1 MRRRGFIAL
10 AGGAATWPLSAKA
23 QAKLKQARIGFIDPG
38 TREANGSFLT
48 SFRSGMAEHG
58 WIEGQNLATLDRW
71 LENRPERLPEIV
83 AGLLADKVDVIVTGG
98 GLVTKG
104 TIALAPNIPIVI
116 VGVGD
121 PVGFG
126 FAQSLARPGG
136 NVTGFANSA
145 VDLLAKRLQLLLE
158 VVPAAKHVAVLM
170 DSNDP
175 GREVYWQQTRDAA
188 VKLGMMPLP
197 VEVATEADIE
207 TEIPRLS
214 GSADALFITFNAL
227 MVASRTKI
235 AALALANRLPTSGP
249 LRDFVVA
256 GGLLSLGA
264 GLPNQF
270 RRAAPYVDKILKGAK
285 PADLPI
291 EQPTVFELAINL
303 RTAKALGLT
312 VPAQVLVRAD
322 EVIE

>member
-10 AGGAATWPLSAKA
+10 ASGAATWPLSATA
-23 QAKLKQARIGFIDPG
+23 QAKKARIGFIDPG
-38 TREANGSFLT
+38 TREANGAFLT
-48 SFRSGMAEHG
+48 SFRAAMAALG

-71 LENRPERLPEIV
+71 LENRPERLPGIV

-104 TIALAPNIPIVI
+104 TIAAAPGIPIVL

-136 NVTGFANSA
+136 NVTGVTNFA
-145 VDLLAKRLQLLLE
+145 VDLLSKRLQLLLE
-158 VVPAAKHVAVLM
+158 MAPAAKRVAVLA

-175 GREVYWQQTRDAA
+175 TAEMHWQQTRDAA

-197 VEVATEADIE
+197 VLAATAADIDK
-207 TEIPRLS
+207 EIPRLPER
-214 GSADALFITFNAL
+214 ADALFVAFNAL
-227 MVASRTKI
+227 MVAQRTKI
-235 AALALANRLPTSGP
+235 ATLALASRMPTSCP
-249 LRDFVVA
+249 IRDFVVA
-256 GGLLSLGA
+256 GGLLSLGTS
-264 GLPNQF
+264 LTTEF

-303 RTAKALGLT
+303 RTAKALGLS
-312 VPAQVLVRAD
+312 VPAQVLARAD